1 VLRLSSTVSNKVL
14 CVDQDSYLTDLLH
27 YALTRD
33 GHTVELAH
41 TGAEAL
47 RAVETRLPNLVVL
60 DPQLPDLDGFTL
72 CGRLRRALHLPVVM
86 LVTGAR
92 DADVI
97 KAFESGAD
105 DCLAKPFSMQI
116 LSCRIGAILRRSTQ
130 ATSLSGPIRI
140 IYPLGSGTF
149 HAEEH
154 VVTGRLGRVRLTA
167 TQGKML
173 RLLLENEGRVLSA
186 EQMIAK
192 LWPYETESDVNVV
205 KSHVSNLRKSLAAAL
220 GDEAVIR
227 TVAGVG
233 YTMEKALLEQTAV

>member
-1 VLRLSSTVSNKVL
+1 VLRLSPTTSSKVL
-14 CVDQDSYLTDLLH
+14 CVDKDAYLTDLLH

-41 TGAEAL
+41 TGAETL
-47 RAVETRLPNLVVL
+47 RTVETRPPNLVVL
-60 DPQLPDLDGFTL
+60 DPHLPDMDGFTL
-72 CGRLRRALHLPVVM
+72 CGRLRKTLHLPVVM

-92 DADVI
+92 DADMI

-116 LSCRIGAILRRSTQ
+116 LSCRIGAVLRRSAQ
-130 ATSLSGPIRI
+130 SIPLSGPMRI
-140 IYPLGSGTF
+140 
-149 HAEEH
+149 
-154 VVTGRLGRVRLTA
+154 GRLGQVRLTA

-186 EQMIAK
+186 EQMITK
-192 LWPYETESDVNVV
+192 LWSYETESDVNVV

-233 YTMEKALLEQTAV
+233 YTIHHSTPVVEQLAG